1 MGTESNASAPPP
13 TGILEAVLY
22 AADLD
27 AAERFYDRL
36 LGIAPLQKV
45 EGRHIFYKL
54 EGQMLL
60 IFNADATRKPP
71 DGPLPVPPHG
81 TEGQGHVCFA
91 MRADQ
96 IESWRRHLADM
107 GVAIESEFEWPQG
120 GRSVYIRDPAGN
132 SVEFAEPR
140 IWGL

>member
-1 MGTESNASAPPP
+1 MGTELNASPPR
-13 TGILEAVLY
+13 TAILEAVLY

-36 LGIAPLQKV
+36 LGAVPFAKV

-60 IFNADATRKPP
+60 IFNPHATRKAP
-71 DGPLPVPPHG
+71 DGPFPVPPHG
-81 TEGQGHVCFA
+81 ADGEGHVCFA
-91 MRADQ
+91 ANAEE
-96 IESWRRHLADM
+96 IERWRRHLTEM
-107 GVAIESEFEWPQG
+107 GVAIESEFEWPSG

-140 IWGL
+140 IWGF

>member
-1 MGTESNASAPPP
+1 MGPELNASPPP
-13 TGILEAVLY
+13 AAILEAVLY

-36 LGIAPLQKV
+36 LGTAPLAKV

-60 IFNADATRKPP
+60 IFNPDATRKPP

-81 TEGQGHVCFA
+81 AEGEGHVCFA
-91 MRADQ
+91 ASADK
-96 IESWRRHLADM
+96 IEGWRRHLADM

-120 GRSVYIRDPAGN
+120 GRSIYIRDPAGN